1 MNEKLT
7 EFEKIL
13 KNFEKVYE
21 SVTQSS
27 LQSKVFIGGV
37 IILTFLILMV
47 NLCQYRRQN
56 RRIFRTRMNP
66 SSVTETTEVT
76 TETYDLYSEA

>member
-1 MNEKLT
+1 MNET
-7 EFEKIL
+7 DFEKVL
-13 KNFEKVYE
+13 KNFEKFYE

-56 RRIFRTRMNP
+56 RRIFRTRLN
-66 SSVTETTEVT
+66 SRSVTDTTEIT
-76 TETYDLYSEA
+76 TETNDLYAEA

>member
-7 EFEKIL
+7 DFEKVL
-13 KNFEKVYE
+13 KNFEKFYE

-27 LQSKVFIGGV
+27 FQSKVFIGGV
-37 IILTFLILMV
+37 IVLTFLILMV

-56 RRIFRTRMNP
+56 RRIFRNRRN
-66 SSVTETTEVT
+66 SRSVTDTTEIT
-76 TETYDLYSEA
+76 TETNDLYNEA

>member
-47 NLCQYRRQN
+47 NLCQYRRQ
-56 RRIFRTRMNP
+56 RVP
-66 SSVTETTEVT
+66 SKTAKLCLPPLFSIHGHFHGSEEGEIET
-76 TETYDLYSEA
+76 